1 VKNNCFTFAMTI
13 LVLLRVL
20 TVVRD
25 NLAIQIKITKKNGP
39 LGRENPPPKT
49 DRVRMYWKEYQLTLK
64 ELQRSSWIWLRRV
77 LQLFAVADSTPRRR
91 REAASVPRSCFSASF
106 IAPIRV
112 SIIACRLSDTDA
124 ILSPAKRPFYIVS
137 ADFGVL

>member
-1 VKNNCFTFAMTI
+1 VPQN
-13 LVLLRVL
+13 
-20 TVVRD
+20 
-25 NLAIQIKITKKNGP
+25 KIKNGP
-39 LGRENPPPKT
+39 LGRGKSPPQNGPCSHVLE
-49 DRVRMYWKEYQLTLK
+49 RYQLTLK
-64 ELQRSSWIWLRRV
+64 ELQRSSWIWPRRV

-137 ADFGVL
+137 ADFKVCYYNNGQMLNPETLELNKY

>member
-1 VKNNCFTFAMTI
+1 MKT
-13 LVLLRVL
+13 
-20 TVVRD
+20 
-25 NLAIQIKITKKNGP
+25 KISKKLQKKNGP
-39 LGRENPPPKT
+39 LGRENPPKT

-64 ELQRSSWIWLRRV
+64 ELQRSSWIWPRRD

-137 ADFGVL
+137 ADLVLVIILITNMLNPETYGNK

>member
-1 VKNNCFTFAMTI
+1 
-13 LVLLRVL
+13 
-20 TVVRD
+20 
-25 NLAIQIKITKKNGP
+25 
-39 LGRENPPPKT
+39 
-49 DRVRMYWKEYQLTLK
+49 MYWKEYQLTLK
-64 ELQRSSWIWLRRV
+64 ELQRSSWIWPRRD

-112 SIIACRLSDTDA
+112 SIIACRLSVTDA

-137 ADFGVL
+137 ADFGACYYTNHTYVESGNTRNKQILKKLGQFIVHHNE

>member
-1 VKNNCFTFAMTI
+1 MKTKISKKLQKKMARLEGKN
-13 LVLLRVL
+13 
-20 TVVRD
+20 
-25 NLAIQIKITKKNGP
+25 
-39 LGRENPPPKT
+39 PPKT

-64 ELQRSSWIWLRRV
+64 ELQRSSWIWPRRD

-137 ADFGVL
+137 ADLVLVIILITNILNPETYGNK